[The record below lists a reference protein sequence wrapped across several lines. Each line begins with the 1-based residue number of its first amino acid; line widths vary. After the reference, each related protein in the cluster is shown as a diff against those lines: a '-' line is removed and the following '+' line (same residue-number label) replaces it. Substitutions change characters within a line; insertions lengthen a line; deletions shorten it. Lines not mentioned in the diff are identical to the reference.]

1 MPKISLRERIKVF
14 YDRSSPVWERVWG
27 EHMHHG
33 YYGQSATTLR
43 PDPREAQRVLIERI
57 LEWAR
62 VDAPQSILDV
72 GCGIGGSSLY
82 LAAKYRAEAIGV
94 TLSPVQR
101 DRASARAT
109 SAGLSEHVHFHVA
122 DAMDMPFPSNQ
133 FDLVWSLESG
143 EHMPDKQQFMAEC
156 HRVLRPG
163 GRLIMATW
171 CHREATPPQLPLTSK
186 EQDLLSSLYD
196 LYHLPYIVSLA
207 DYVSIAHQLSF
218 SNLQTADWSAEVAPF
233 WQDVFQSALYPKA
246 VWGLVQAGWQTLAG
260 ARAIPLMING
270 YRSGLICYNLLT
282 GQKE

>member
-1 MPKISLRERIKVF
+1 MVKISLSEKIKTF
-14 YDRSSPVWERVWG
+14 YDRSSPVWEQVWG

-33 YYGQSATTLR
+33 YYRQSATPLR
-43 PDPREAQRVLIERI
+43 SDPREAQRVLIERI

-62 VDAPQSILDV
+62 VDSPQSILDV

-82 LAAKYRAEAIGV
+82 LAAKYRAEATGI

-101 DRASARAT
+101 DRAMARAT
-109 SAGLSEHVHFHVA
+109 AAGLCEHAHFHVA

-143 EHMPDKQQFMAEC
+143 EHMPDKQQFLAEC

-163 GRLIMATW
+163 GRLILATW
-171 CHREATPPQLPLTSK
+171 CHRDETPPQLPLTRK
-186 EQDLLSSLYD
+186 EQELLSSLYE
-196 LYHLPYIVSLA
+196 LYHLPYIVSLT
-207 DYVSIAHQLSF
+207 DYILMAQQLPF
-218 SNLQTADWSAEVAPF
+218 SSLETADWSTEVAPF
-233 WQDVFQSALYPKA
+233 WQDVFQSMFDPKA
-246 VWGLVQAGWQTLAG
+246 LWGLLHAGWQTLAG

-282 GQKE
+282 GLKQ